1 MHSVFRK
8 ANGGD
13 IKAVASI
20 YDGIHALEKEGVLHI
35 GWQAGVYPVEAT
47 AQAALDRGDLFV
59 CEEDGNVLAAAI
71 INKLQVDAYSD
82 CDWCYKADDDSV
94 MVLHTLVVKPSA
106 ARRGIGRS
114 FVGFY
119 ERYAMSCGC
128 DTLRM
133 DTNERN
139 AAARAM
145 YKKLGYREAGIVPCT
160 FNGIAGVNLVLLEKK
175 I

>member
-1 MHSVFRK
+1 MFRK
-8 ANGGD
+8 ANSGD
-13 IKAVASI
+13 IKAVSSI
-20 YDGIHALEKEGVLHI
+20 YDGIHALEKEGVLCI

-59 CEEDGNVLAAAI
+59 CEDDGNVLAAAI
-71 INKLQVDAYSD
+71 INKLQVDVYAD
-82 CDWCYKADDDSV
+82 CDWCYKADNDSV